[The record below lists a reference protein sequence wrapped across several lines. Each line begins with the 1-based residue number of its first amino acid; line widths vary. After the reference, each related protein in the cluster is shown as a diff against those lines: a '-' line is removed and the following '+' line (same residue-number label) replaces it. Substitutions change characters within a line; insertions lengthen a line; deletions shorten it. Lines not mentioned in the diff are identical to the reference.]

1 MDLGIRG
8 RSALVLAASKGLGRA
23 CALALAR
30 EGSNVM
36 IGARDESQLAKT
48 AAEIRE
54 QTGAEVRAQ
63 PVDVTDASQVKAIFE
78 AATTAFGRVDILV
91 NNAGG
96 PPFGPFEQFDDDAWH
111 KALELN
117 LMSSVRFSRLVLPGM
132 KAARWG
138 RIVNIV
144 SLGTKSVLAGSV
156 LSTAGRL
163 GIIGM
168 AKLLSDEV
176 AEFGITVNN
185 VASGIILTDRV
196 RQTSLRQRLD
206 RGMDEQAGLADIAQ
220 AIPARRVGRPDE
232 LAALV
237 AFLASEPAA
246 YVTGTTIP
254 VDGGIVRSIL

>member
-1 MDLGIRG
+1 MNLGIAG
-8 RSALVLAASKGLGRA
+8 KSALVLAASKGLGRA
-23 CALALAR
+23 CAAVLAA
-30 EGSNVM
+30 EGANVF
-36 IGARDESQLAKT
+36 IAARDAAQLERT
-48 AAEIRE
+48 AHEINARFL
-54 QTGAEVRAQ
+54 
-63 PVDVTDASQVKAIFE
+63 PCDVTDPAQVNAVFE
-78 AATTAFGRVDILV
+78 AAEKAFGRVDILV

-96 PPFGPFEQFDDDAWH
+96 PPFGPFESFDDEHWN

-117 LMSSVRFSRLVLPGM
+117 LMSAVRFSRLVLPAM
-132 KAARWG
+132 KEARWG

-144 SLGTKSVLAGSV
+144 SLGTKSVLPGSV

-176 AEFGITVNN
+176 ASFGITVNN

-196 RQTSLRQRLD
+196 RQTALKQRLD
-206 RGMDEQAGLADIAQ
+206 RGMDEKTGLDDIAQ
-220 AIPARRVGRPDE
+220 GIPAKRVGRPEE

-237 AFLASEPAA
+237 AFLASDQAA
-246 YVTGTTIP
+246 YITGATIP